1 MDSTPF
7 YTIFFVPA
15 CTTSFQVDHQL
26 GGVQEVVGV
35 VVVGGG
41 AVVALG
47 KGVAGQGPLYQLAL
61 RQGSKQRSRLMVRK
75 TSIFCSTSRLDWFSL
90 NIASVILDSPDC
102 LTLSNNRVTHQR
114 PIV

>member
-1 MDSTPF
+1 MGSTPF
-7 YTIFFVPA
+7 YTIFFVPT

-61 RQGSKQRSRLMVRK
+61 RQGSKQQADGEEDQHFLFHFQTGLVQSEHCLSYLRLSRLFD
-75 TSIFCSTSRLDWFSL
+75 IE
-90 NIASVILDSPDC
+90 
-102 LTLSNNRVTHQR
+102 Q
-114 PIV
+114 

>member
-1 MDSTPF
+1 MLQPVLTAL
-7 YTIFFVPA
+7 FVVTGAP
-15 CTTSFQVDHQL
+15 SLQVDHQL

-61 RQGSKQRSRLMVRK
+61 RQGSKQQADGEEDQHFLFHFQTGLVQSEHCLSYLRLSRLFD
-75 TSIFCSTSRLDWFSL
+75 IE
-90 NIASVILDSPDC
+90 
-102 LTLSNNRVTHQR
+102 Q
-114 PIV
+114 